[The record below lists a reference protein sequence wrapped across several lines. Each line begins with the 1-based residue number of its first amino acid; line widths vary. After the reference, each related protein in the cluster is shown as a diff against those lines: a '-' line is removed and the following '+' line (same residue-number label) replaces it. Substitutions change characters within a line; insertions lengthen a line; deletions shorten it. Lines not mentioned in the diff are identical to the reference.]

1 MLDFDNTIYYNPR
14 KNYTIDINFD
24 DILHANRFFGEFAY
38 QTQRELSLLKSS
50 KIILITGRTYEQ
62 KEIILNLLKL
72 NGYNI
77 SESYFINIQDY
88 ENNID
93 ETTFLINYWSQKA
106 QLINQ
111 LRIFG
116 KYRSITII
124 EDDSVI
130 CSMLSRLNYDI
141 IQAKLFVLD
150 MGLQILFTR
159 LNSALYNSLS
169 IDFDSNIKIKGD
181 V

>member
-1 MLDFDNTIYYNPR
+1 MLDFDNTIYYNP
-14 KNYTIDINFD
+14 
-24 DILHANRFFGEFAY
+24 
-38 QTQRELSLLKSS
+38 
-50 KIILITGRTYEQ
+50 
-62 KEIILNLLKL
+62 LKL

-106 QLINQ
+106 QLIHQ
-111 LRIFG
+111 LRISG

-124 EDDSVI
+124 DDDSVI

-159 LNSALYNSLS
+159 LNLTLYNSLS
-169 IDFDSNIKIKGD
+169 INLDSNIKIKGD